1 MQYVTGIESLNRR
14 NKDIKESVIHTLIEI
29 KFDHANNNGHIYNI
43 LTAKIIKY
51 KICIHLFHPN
61 KNYNIDITPC
71 TLY

>member
-1 MQYVTGIESLNRR
+1 MNKR

-29 KFDHANNNGHIYNI
+29 KFDHANKNDHIYNI

-61 KNYNIDITPC
+61 KNYNSYPPAVVFGMSVRNSK
-71 TLY
+71 